1 MLQLTQ
7 DQLGSDRTKPILIIK
22 IMLFSASLIPS
33 LVAGALAWY
42 NGYFSWTPF
51 LMATLGLLL
60 GQTGGDYLYYYF
72 TDMHTD
78 TRDAHTKIFAGWK
91 PFFAGSV
98 LNKTGILITGIV
110 CLVIDIFIAWYFYQ
124 QLGTTIFILALL
136 GGLIAIFFT
145 PLMYRGYKEPVIF
158 VTFGPL
164 SVIGVYFVLSGNLLI
179 DALMVS
185 LPIGFLVTVVAYLKG
200 ARYRISEDAQKNA
213 VFSIK
218 KNWMVWLFILAYLS
232 NIAGVVFGFMPVYS
246 LLGLLTIPLALNI
259 VSVVNQKSGKV
270 SQYLWATVKSIVV
283 LVASGIL
290 IAIGLVIG

>member
-22 IMLFSASLIPS
+22 IMLFSASLIPA
-33 LVAGALAWY
+33 LVAGALAWH
-42 NGYFSWTPF
+42 NGFFAWTPF
-51 LMATLGLLL
+51 LLAALGLLL

-91 PFFAGSV
+91 PFFAGSL
-98 LNKTGILITGIV
+98 LNKPGILVTGIA
-110 CLVIDIFIAWYFYQ
+110 CLVIDLGIAWYFYL
-124 QLGTTIFILALL
+124 QLGTAILVLALL

-164 SVIGVYFVLSGNLLI
+164 CVIGLYFALSGQLSL

-200 ARYRISEDAQKNA
+200 AHYRISEDADKNA

-218 KNWMVWLFILAYLS
+218 KNWMVWLFLLAYLT
-232 NIAGVVFGFMPVYS
+232 NITGVIFGYMPLYS
-246 LLGLLTIPLALNI
+246 LLGLLTIPLAWN
-259 VSVVNQKSGKV
+259 VVTVVNRKSGKV

-283 LVASGIL
+283 LTASGIL
-290 IAIGLVIG
+290 IALGLIIG